1 MPPQPAKQRGRPRKP
16 IHAHQAEEQH
26 TSTSAAPPAESSP
39 KCDTF
44 RLTRSKRKEAP
55 APTTDPASAIM
66 GGRGKKVKT
75 DTAALAMPVNK
86 ESDRTQGIY
95 VVDRMD
101 CSRATMLLMDRG
113 DGLSEEQQAEMVT
126 FFLEKPA
133 AANTYLSLYKNETV
147 RRKWLRKVVAG

>member
-1 MPPQPAKQRGRPRKP
+1 
-16 IHAHQAEEQH
+16 
-26 TSTSAAPPAESSP
+26 
-39 KCDTF
+39 
-44 RLTRSKRKEAP
+44 
-55 APTTDPASAIM
+55 M
-66 GGRGKKVKT
+66 GSRGKKVKT